1 MQRTPQLRTLLAVA
15 ALALAGVAAAPAMAS
30 AAPPEVLMPNIQ
42 LLETDAGST
51 PTLVNVALD
60 RPNPYPVPVSVLVY
74 DLTGQQPPVTQGAAT
89 PGVDYVPF
97 AAFRLKWYP
106 GQQIATFPVTLLG
119 DTVVEGDEDIRI
131 IIGSPLGVTI
141 RDNDANF
148 IIGENDPSV
157 TTGPFDLPLI
167 SLPNVHIREA
177 DSGCAPYQVSLLLSR
192 PARKAASVI
201 VIDTTMVP
209 NIGSN
214 PPTFYGSA
222 TPGSDYMTFAP
233 ITLKFRRGQSAAT
246 FPVTICGD
254 TQHEEDEEI
263 DIRVV
268 GPSELSILD
277 NDLNLI
283 LDNGDD

>member
-1 MQRTPQLRTLLAVA
+1 MKPLLIA
-15 ALALAGVAAAPAMAS
+15 AMLALFAAAPAAAS

-42 LLETDAGST
+42 LLETDAGRA

-60 RPNPYPVPVSVLVY
+60 RPNPYPFPVSVLVY
-74 DLTGQQPPVTQGAAT
+74 DLTGQQPPVTQGPAT
-89 PGVDYVPF
+89 PGADYVPF
-97 AAFRLKWYP
+97 GAFRLKWYP
-106 GQQIATFPVTLLG
+106 GQQIAKFPVTLLG

-131 IIGSPLGVTI
+131 IIGAPLGVTI

-148 IIGENDPSV
+148 IISENDPYY
-157 TTGPFDLPLI
+157 TTGPFDLPMI

-177 DSGCAPYQVSLLLSR
+177 DSGCAPYHVSLLLSR
-192 PARKAASVI
+192 PAPRAASVQ
-201 VIDTTMVP
+201 VIDTTRVQDF
-209 NIGSN
+209 GTN

-222 TPGSDYMTFAP
+222 MPGSDYVTFAP
-233 ITLKFRRGQSAAT
+233 ITLTFARGQSAAT

-254 TQHEEDEEI
+254 QLSEGDEEI

-268 GPSELSILD
+268 GPSDLSIID

-283 LDNGDD
+283 LDNGND